1 MCFCFRAGSTGKE
14 QMEDGDENDPDED
27 IPSEA
32 SINMFLY
39 VLKP

>member
-14 QMEDGDENDPDED
+14 QMEDDENDPDED